1 VTKWKIDRTTIF
13 LCLVFILFLWDLAY
27 FLGIRNPARF
37 PHPFVI
43 FRTLGDIEF
52 LRGLPGMLRQ
62 IIFSLVSGWV
72 LGVAIGS
79 LVLYNSWLSEAT
91 IRFLRIGLW
100 LPFLVIFAV
109 PETFWL
115 GIAAVTLC
123 SCYHFLAGRSL
134 LGLQGNELRRYVA
147 REATL
152 QALFIS
158 LISQIWVQRW
168 MWFIFAWPRNP
179 AMGFGVLAVLVV
191 FLGFVNW
198 VFRSNFDVI
207 AEKGST
213 VLSKELS
220 GAGWQSFLGV
230 LLLTVACLATWQL
243 FSAARFNFLHSSL
256 LEALKAAYYLFMSGE
271 IWGDIGR
278 SLLELVGGIVLGGSI
293 ALVVF
298 ALLST
303 TMTFRNFLF
312 LLLPLTHI
320 APIVLWLLV
329 WVTWIVGLQDFLVLW
344 HKVIAV
350 GCLTFFP
357 FVQGLWGLRVCPLLY
372 RVLMAMDNSLPIA
385 FVTMC
390 FGELYAA
397 TAGLGFM
404 MTVASATGQT
414 DKRLAG
420 FLITLV
426 LLVTLS
432 STLRWVVKRLYLS
445 ESNSRALPV

>member
-1 VTKWKIDRTTIF
+1 MAKWKIDRTTIF

-27 FLGIRNPARF
+27 FLGIRDPTRF

-62 IIFSLVSGWV
+62 ITFSLVSGWV

-207 AEKGST
+207 AEMGST

-320 APIVLWLLV
+320 ALIVLWLLV

-357 FVQGLWGLRVCPLLY
+357 FVQGLWGLRVRPLLY

-404 MTVASATGQT
+404 MTVTSATGQT
-414 DKRLAG
+414 DKGLAG

-445 ESNSRALPV
+445 ESSSQALPV

>member
-27 FLGIRNPARF
+27 FLGIRDPTRF

-43 FRTLGDIEF
+43 FKALGDVEF

-207 AEKGST
+207 AEMGST

-243 FSAARFNFLHSSL
+243 FSASRFNFLHSSL

-303 TMTFRNFLF
+303 TMTLEISCFFCCRSLISHQLF
-312 LLLPLTHI
+312 
-320 APIVLWLLV
+320 
-329 WVTWIVGLQDFLVLW
+329 
-344 HKVIAV
+344 
-350 GCLTFFP
+350 C
-357 FVQGLWGLRVCPLLY
+357 
-372 RVLMAMDNSLPIA
+372 
-385 FVTMC
+385 
-390 FGELYAA
+390 
-397 TAGLGFM
+397 GF
-404 MTVASATGQT
+404 
-414 DKRLAG
+414 
-420 FLITLV
+420 
-426 LLVTLS
+426 
-432 STLRWVVKRLYLS
+432 
-445 ESNSRALPV
+445 